1 SETSVPSYTPGINR
15 RSARTRRKLRNGLVE
30 AAIMQP
36 PEDRLMESEMR
47 AKVYITNQ
55 EADLAI
61 KELVRCTAL
70 ARICYGDHHWKL
82 ARAHSNLAKEYF
94 HLKGLPIQAIEQA
107 EKAHGI
113 LLAYSQL
120 PASDEEKREF
130 LRCLIAH
137 FHTMGRVL
145 TAQQKIKPAE
155 QSLNKAAK
163 VLEELSP
170 VNGVS
175 HEEVTKIK
183 IELTLSY
190 ARLYQK
196 QKRTAEAISNYQQ
209 ALSLLQSELE
219 EKCTERI
226 TVLRDMATAE
236 QVQGDHES
244 AIQHL
249 LQAHSILLSKDPS
262 REETAEIAHSLAQA
276 YAASKKEGVNGVIEK
291 YYEDSVSGYKEVLGL
306 ENSKCLAV
314 LDDYC
319 QFLILIGKHKQAAVL
334 LLDSLESKKST
345 FGELS
350 AEVAET
356 YRLLGGIELAQGDQ
370 KRAHHKLK
378 KCLEIQILL
387 YGSQHAKTR
396 ASQQTLDL
404 LSKSLEVVGKERK
417 SDTLRERPPFCAVVP
432 QHSVPGGVKT
442 NIYD

>member
-1 SETSVPSYTPGINR
+1 
-15 RSARTRRKLRNGLVE
+15 
-30 AAIMQP
+30 
-36 PEDRLMESEMR
+36 
-47 AKVYITNQ
+47 
-55 EADLAI
+55 
-61 KELVRCTAL
+61 
-70 ARICYGDHHWKL
+70 
-82 ARAHSNLAKEYF
+82 
-94 HLKGLPIQAIEQA
+94 
-107 EKAHGI
+107 
-113 LLAYSQL
+113 
-120 PASDEEKREF
+120 
-130 LRCLIAH
+130 
-137 FHTMGRVL
+137 
-145 TAQQKIKPAE
+145 
-155 QSLNKAAK
+155 
-163 VLEELSP
+163 
-170 VNGVS
+170 
-175 HEEVTKIK
+175 
-183 IELTLSY
+183 
-190 ARLYQK
+190 
-196 QKRTAEAISNYQQ
+196 
-209 ALSLLQSELE
+209 
-219 EKCTERI
+219 
-226 TVLRDMATAE
+226 MATAE